1 MPFQAVAERCGK
13 WWFYWWAGPVLYI
26 HAVDLGDVSP
36 EYCEVAQPYALL
48 GMRRGSIPV
57 ACVPLVYRAR
67 EDAWAVAGA
76 RGHHYRRADKL
87 AKALA
92 ETVETWPYGCA
103 WTPAGRV
110 PPAVLDV
117 GLLAEAL
124 ERMPVYR
131 LPPEELATDYVVW
144 SYGQDLVGF
153 LRSEFI
159 HLVRSSRA
167 EERWREICERE
178 DPRACYPGP
187 IGELLA
193 DIRARG
199 LVPAVDASLFGAR
212 HKYTA
217 PWGFAE
223 SSIRTQ
229 RGRVRVYYTVG
240 HILREVVQRKRLV
253 EPADSE
259 LPLLPVDGPIDPQ
272 GPIMRQRR
280 RQGPKPVLEPTGE
293 FPTSHGQEKGG
304 PLAVFDLLDL

>member
-1 MPFQAVAERCGK
+1 MPYQQVTEYCGR
-13 WWFYWWAGPVLYI
+13 WWHFFWAGPLLYV
-26 HAVDLGDVSP
+26 HLVDVEGLP
-36 EYCEVAQPYALL
+36 EDYCEVAQPASLL
-48 GMRRGSIPV
+48 RRSRDSIPV
-57 ACVPLVYRAR
+57 ACVPLVYRLG
-67 EDAWAVAGA
+67 ESAWVTVGNN
-76 RGHHYRRADKL
+76 RRHYYRRADKL

-92 ETVETWPYGCA
+92 KAAETWPHWCRWSPVG
-103 WTPAGRV
+103 PL
-110 PPAVLDV
+110 PPSILDV
-117 GLLAEAL
+117 GLLQEAL
-124 ERMPVYR
+124 LKMPVYKP
-131 LPPEELATDYVVW
+131 PPEELAIDFVTW
-144 SYGQDLVGF
+144 SYAHPADF
-153 LRSEFI
+153 LHSEYI
-159 HLVRSSRA
+159 HLLRA
-167 EERWREICERE
+167 KRAGEKWREICEHG

-187 IGELLA
+187 LGELLA

-280 RQGPKPVLEPTGE
+280 RRGPKPVLEPTGE